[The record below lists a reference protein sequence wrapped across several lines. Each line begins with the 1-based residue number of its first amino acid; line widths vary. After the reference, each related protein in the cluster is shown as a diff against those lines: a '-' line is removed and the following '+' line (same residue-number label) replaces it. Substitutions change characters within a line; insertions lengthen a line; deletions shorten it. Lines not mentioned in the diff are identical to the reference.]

1 MPEGYTHVRTAQK
14 AAHAIHYKLQCPA
27 AFAAG
32 ANGPDS
38 FFCYEVWKKGQNRT
52 YNLPLLGNRMHEDE
66 TGAFLLALLHH
77 THTQAQ
83 IEYTLGFLC
92 HYAADTVMH
101 PYVVFV
107 SSPGQPYGM
116 KGGHGYFEIAL
127 DSTLHAEDTGVSE
140 VPADDSSPVP
150 VGQDLAEIAALL
162 HQCIL
167 EVYGQDISVEA
178 LADSFYYTYRLR
190 RLFMHLFKQFILAE
204 DIAVRGQQA
213 DRIMRLERLVQ
224 RFLRIGNNPEIG
236 QFLFA
241 AGH

>member
-1 MPEGYTHVRTAQK
+1 M
-14 AAHAIHYKLQCPA
+14 
-27 AFAAG
+27 
-32 ANGPDS
+32 
-38 FFCYEVWKKGQNRT
+38 
-52 YNLPLLGNRMHEDE
+52 
-66 TGAFLLALLHH
+66 
-77 THTQAQ
+77 
-83 IEYTLGFLC
+83 
-92 HYAADTVMH
+92 
-101 PYVVFV
+101 
-107 SSPGQPYGM
+107 
-116 KGGHGYFEIAL
+116 
-127 DSTLHAEDTGVSE
+127 
-140 VPADDSSPVP
+140 
-150 VGQDLAEIAALL
+150 L